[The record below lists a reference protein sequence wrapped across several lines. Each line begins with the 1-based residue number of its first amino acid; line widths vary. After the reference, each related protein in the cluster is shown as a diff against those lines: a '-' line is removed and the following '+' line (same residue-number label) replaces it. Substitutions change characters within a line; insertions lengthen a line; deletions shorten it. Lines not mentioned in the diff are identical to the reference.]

1 MKKESFKQGITDGIP
16 IALGYLA
23 VSDVYKRQ
31 VYYLTLAAGM
41 TPEKIYAQ

>member
-1 MKKESFKQGITDGIP
+1 MLFDSEITEYMHEENVVCVAAD
-16 IALGYLA
+16 A
-23 VSDVYKRQ
+23 